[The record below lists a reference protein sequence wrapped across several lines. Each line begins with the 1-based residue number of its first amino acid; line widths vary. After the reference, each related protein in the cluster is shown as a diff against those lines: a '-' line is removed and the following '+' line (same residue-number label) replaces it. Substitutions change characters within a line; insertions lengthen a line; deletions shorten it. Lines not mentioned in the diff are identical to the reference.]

1 MRMGRRILA
10 GCPGPEVG
18 VRPFPSG
25 RLYSAVAEASI
36 MIIRCGQA
44 MLKWYLFRV
53 KTNVMFIYIGIYRYI
68 CVQLRFR
75 AVVTFKPLYTFR
87 EKSTC
92 SLIENIE
99 EIFTRIT
106 MS

>member
-75 AVVTFKPLYTFR
+75 AVVTFKPLYTFALFSR
-87 EKSTC
+87 EIN
-92 SLIENIE
+92 L
-99 EIFTRIT
+99 FFD
-106 MS
+106 